1 MSDRERAFQLLD
13 AVPEFKIECVIA
25 YMQGIIAGAGTE
37 EPNIETLAAFAEGDK
52 MLAEGTGQ
60 KYTNTK
66 DLFADL
72 ED

>member
-25 YMQGIIAGAGTE
+25 YMQGIIAGAGME
-37 EPNIETLAAFAEGDK
+37 EPNAETLAAFAEGDK
-52 MLAEGTGQ
+52 MLMEGTGQ

-66 DLFADL
+66 ALFADL

>member
-1 MSDRERAFQLLD
+1 MKIHM
-13 AVPEFKIECVIA
+13 AVGEKV
-25 YMQGIIAGAGTE
+25 
-37 EPNIETLAAFAEGDK
+37 PNEVTLSAFAEGDK

-60 KYTNTK
+60 RYTNTK

>member
-1 MSDRERAFQLLD
+1 MSDREKAIQLLEY
-13 AVPEFKIECVIA
+13 VPDYKISYVVA
-25 YMQGIIAGAGTE
+25 YLQGMTAGE
-37 EPNIETLAAFAEGDK
+37 KVPNEVTLGAFAEGDK

-60 KYTNTK
+60 RYTNTK